1 LLRSAI
7 DVATG
12 GSELG
17 WTSGMLGNLLVRWFA
32 TVVMITAVRGN
43 TKQKSWAV
51 MAEQS
56 ATDFSVVINFAGT
69 AAGID

>member
-1 LLRSAI
+1 
-7 DVATG
+7 
-12 GSELG
+12 
-17 WTSGMLGNLLVRWFA
+17 MLGNLLVRWFA